1 MSTDLDWKAMPF
13 NISHVVCAFS
23 DLATDI
29 NTGIFGNA
37 WKSNLWNFSLEISHF
52 AIPKFWF

>member
-13 NISHVVCAFS
+13 NISHVVCEFS
-23 DLATDI
+23 DMATDI

-37 WKSNLWNFSLEISHF
+37 
-52 AIPKFWF
+52 